1 LLGPSVVTE
10 IAYAAFTETA
20 TFMLD
25 ADGICRWVVPA
36 SSAGRST
43 TFSKDLDSSERCV
56 GAQYVASI
64 DALVQGGLVE
74 LPRVGASLVFAVV
87 DASGRISLI
96 RTGALLRFEVKRKP
110 DSGIHERPTPLGPLA
125 TAHSLPTMDG
135 DDVEEPELKTMRFRP
150 ETMLKGMLPRPAGPP
165 RPAAPP
171 PRTASVMTKG
181 PLPPIPMPSSLRGVR
196 PGKLPPPA
204 PPPRRGQVPPPPPST
219 TRSYEPPEL
228 EKPMFGGLA
237 PREENE
243 VRKVPVPASYWSGR
257 RSGRT
262 RRQA

>member
-1 LLGPSVVTE
+1 LLSPSFVTE

-36 SSAGRST
+36 SSVTRTT
-43 TFSKDLDSSERCV
+43 TFSKELDSSERCV

-64 DALVQGGLVE
+64 DAHVQGGLVE
-74 LPRVGASLVFAVV
+74 LPRVGASLVFAVL

-110 DSGIHERPTPLGPLA
+110 DSGVHERPTPLGPLA

-150 ETMLKGMLPRPAGPP
+150 ETMLKGMLPRP
-165 RPAAPP
+165 RPAPP
-171 PRTASVMTKG
+171 PRTASVMAKA
-181 PLPPIPMPSSLRGVR
+181 PLPPIPMPASLRGVR

-204 PPPRRGQVPPPPPST
+204 PPPRRAQVPPPPPST
-219 TRSYEPPEL
+219 TRSYEPEQ
-228 EKPMFGGLA
+228 PMYGGLP

>member
-1 LLGPSVVTE
+1 
-10 IAYAAFTETA
+10 
-20 TFMLD
+20 MLD
-25 ADGICRWVVPA
+25 ADGICRWVVPS

-56 GAQYVASI
+56 SGQYVASI
-64 DALVQGGLVE
+64 DAHVQGGLVE

-150 ETMLKGMLPRPAGPP
+150 ETMLKGMLPARPAPQL
-165 RPAAPP
+165 
-171 PRTASVMTKG
+171 KG

-196 PGKLPPPA
+196 PGKLPPPL

-228 EKPMFGGLA
+228 EQPMFGGLA

>member
-1 LLGPSVVTE
+1 MLGPSFVTE
-10 IAYAAFTETA
+10 IAYAAFTDTA

-36 SSAGRST
+36 SSHTRTT
-43 TFSKDLDSSERCV
+43 TFSKELDSSERCV

-64 DALVQGGLVE
+64 DADVQGGLVE

-87 DASGRISLI
+87 DATGRISLI

-110 DSGIHERPTPLGPLA
+110 DSGIHERPTPIGPLA

-135 DDVEEPELKTMRFRP
+135 DDIEEPELKTMRFRP
-150 ETMLKGMLPRPAGPP
+150 ETMAAGMLPPRRPASA
-165 RPAAPP
+165 PARRA
-171 PRTASVMTKG
+171 ASA
-181 PLPPIPMPSSLRGVR
+181 PLPPLPAVPMPSSLRGGR
-196 PGKLPPPA
+196 PGKLPPPL
-204 PPPRRGQVPPPPPST
+204 PPPRRALVPPPPAST
-219 TRSYEPPEL
+219 TRPYQAPEQ
-228 EKPMFGGLA
+228 PMFGGLA
-237 PREENE
+237 PREEDE